1 MMTDTR
7 KGWTRH
13 IESAWAMRNM
23 LKLMTRNLHRR
34 DHLGHLGLCGQIMLT
49 SILEQQVDAS
59 YINQY
64 SDKIT
69 S

>member
-1 MMTDTR
+1 VIDTR
-7 KGWTRH
+7 RKRWTQH
-13 IESAWAMRNM
+13 IASVWPIRNM

-34 DHLGHLGLCGQIMLT
+34 DHLGHLGLSGQIMLT
-49 SILEQQVDAS
+49 SILEQQEDAD
-59 YINQY
+59 YINRY